1 MGERKDPRTL
11 QELLDSVPS
20 IVDYLYSNPK
30 GQWLARRHPPHLVPP
45 EFTNWRDEQRAWRET
60 VALYDQSYHM
70 TMTYVRG
77 PDALPLF
84 CALGVNRFTTF
95 GPGRARHFVAC
106 APSGHVIG
114 DGVLYCLR
122 PEEVVL
128 VGGAAPHH
136 WVQFHAQTGGW
147 RVTVERDESYARNP
161 TGRRT
166 VYRYQVEGPRS
177 PQLMEALN
185 RGPLPELRPF
195 QIAPIRIAGHTVWA
209 LRHTMAGGP
218 GFELFGPWEEGPSV
232 REAILEAGKAFGL
245 RQVGTL
251 AYFTTGVDLGWIPR
265 VLPAIYTG
273 EELRPFREWLPATSG
288 EATWSLGGSFYSPN
302 VEDYYLTPWE
312 LGYGHLVHLDHEFVG
327 REALARMASQPH
339 RRKVTLVWGAEDVA
353 EVFTSFLRPGLPAR
367 YLDLPLPTYSVW
379 QYDAVLDERE
389 TLVGIST
396 YVAYSWNERALLSLA
411 VVSAEFAEPGK
422 RVTVVWGEPEG
433 GAKSRPWLEPHRQ
446 VRIRATVAPAPINPL
461 AREHPSAVRR

>member
-1 MGERKDPRTL
+1 
-11 QELLDSVPS
+11 
-20 IVDYLYSNPK
+20 
-30 GQWLARRHPPHLVPP
+30 
-45 EFTNWRDEQRAWRET
+45 
-60 VALYDQSYHM
+60 
-70 TMTYVRG
+70 
-77 PDALPLF
+77 
-84 CALGVNRFTTF
+84 
-95 GPGRARHFVAC
+95 
-106 APSGHVIG
+106 
-114 DGVLYCLR
+114 
-122 PEEVVL
+122 
-128 VGGAAPHH
+128 
-136 WVQFHAQTGGW
+136 
-147 RVTVERDESYARNP
+147 
-161 TGRRT
+161 
-166 VYRYQVEGPRS
+166 
-177 PQLMEALN
+177 MEALN

-353 EVFTSFLRPGLPAR
+353 EVFTSFLRSGLPAR